1 MSRYD
6 EEFAVSTVAPAT
18 SLVYFTV
25 GLVAGAAIAL
35 LVAPATGR
43 DTRANLKRSTDTL
56 KQKTRQLADD
66 VRTRGRDTWNEQS
79 ARVSGAVQEGYNQAS
94 ALGEQ
99 FGEALEQG
107 KSAYRDVKSRAQTL
121 VKDVRSESA

>member
-6 EEFAVSTVAPAT
+6 DEFGDSTVAPPS

-43 DTRANLKRSTDTL
+43 DTRANLKRGTATL

-79 ARVSGAVQEGYNQAS
+79 ARVNNAVQQGYSQAS

-99 FGEALEQG
+99 LGEALEEG
-107 KSAYRDVKSRAQTL
+107 KAAYRDVRNRAQSFMER
-121 VKDVRSESA
+121 DRSETA

>member
-6 EEFAVSTVAPAT
+6 EEFAVSTVAPAS

-43 DTRANLKRSTDTL
+43 RIRHRAEDGSRCRRDGDARTL
-56 KQKTRQLADD
+56 LGAD
-66 VRTRGRDTWNEQS
+66 V
-79 ARVSGAVQEGYNQAS
+79 GAAVTVVAG
-94 ALGEQ
+94 
-99 FGEALEQG
+99 
-107 KSAYRDVKSRAQTL
+107 
-121 VKDVRSESA
+121 